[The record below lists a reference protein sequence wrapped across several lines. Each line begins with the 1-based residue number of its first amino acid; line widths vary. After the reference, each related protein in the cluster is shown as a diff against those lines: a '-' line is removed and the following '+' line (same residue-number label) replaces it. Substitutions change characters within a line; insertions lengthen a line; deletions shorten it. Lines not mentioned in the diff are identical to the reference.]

1 MLIVLTKKLSQEFR
15 YQECLAK
22 AILTDHPD
30 MEQERYDWTSLHLK
44 QSSNIYLHFDP
55 EVYLEVLD
63 TFSRMKVKE
72 VLCPIK

>member
-30 MEQERYDWTSLHLK
+30 MEQERYDWASFHLK
-44 QSSNIYLHFDP
+44 QSTTNIDLNFDP
-55 EVYLEVLD
+55 EVYL
-63 TFSRMKVKE
+63 S
-72 VLCPIK
+72 